1 MGPQLRPVRR
11 LRGAT
16 VIGLLHPG
24 AMGAAVG
31 AALVDAGQ
39 EVGWA
44 SDGRG
49 AETHARAA
57 IAGLIDLGTT
67 TAMADSCDLIVSI
80 CPPESAVNIAEAIS
94 AQNYHGTYVDANAIS
109 PATAQRVA
117 DIIAAGG
124 GDHVDGCIIGLPPIG
139 PGVTRLYLSGRGAET
154 TAERLKNDLFEVV
167 TLSGVDHNQ
176 TSASGLK
183 MVYAAW
189 TKISSALLISTV
201 ETARRIGVED
211 VLRAEW
217 DRSQPAALSRYLAAE
232 EAALEKGW
240 RWAYEMAQIAATFT
254 AVDSPAGFGVAAS
267 EVFANY
273 TKPSTSP
280 QSSEARR

>member
-1 MGPQLRPVRR
+1 
-11 LRGAT
+11 
-16 VIGLLHPG
+16 
-24 AMGAAVG
+24 MGAAVG
-31 AALVDAGQ
+31 TALVNAGHG
-39 EVGWA
+39 VGWA

-49 AETHARAA
+49 ADTRARAA
-57 IAGLIDLGTT
+57 IAGLSDLGTIT
-67 TAMADSCDLIVSI
+67 GMADRCDLIVSI
-80 CPPESAVNIAEAIS
+80 CPPESAINIAEAVS
-94 AQNYHGTYVDANAIS
+94 AQKYHGTYVDANAIS
-109 PATAQRVA
+109 PATALRIA

-124 GDHVDGCIIGLPPIG
+124 GDYVDGGIIGLPPVQ
-139 PGVTRLYLSGRGAET
+139 PEATRLYLSGRGAET
-154 TAERLKNDLFEVV
+154 TARRLKNNLFEVV
-167 TLSGVDHNQ
+167 PLSGVDHNQ

-217 DRSQPAALSRYLAAE
+217 DRSQPTALSRYLAAE
-232 EAALEKGW
+232 DAAAEKGW